1 MNNKKFV
8 AIMLS
13 LMLVLTVVLSGCAK
27 KQEPKEA
34 MSTAAKNAMSMTSYE
49 MKSSFVIEDLQMKM
63 AATEGD
69 PTVDQAVTMLKN
81 AELTLTGIHQ
91 AEPQQTEM
99 QMGINLKGDMAMTFN
114 IDMVMTKEKIY
125 VKIPSIPMLPFPEDV
140 VGKYLVL
147 DMKELA
153 EEAGETFNPETLD
166 AEKSQ
171 KFATE
176 VLDALISEYDQTKY
190 FKEVA
195 TKDAKLPEGVEAK
208 QVVQFFVTNDSLKEA
223 LDIFV
228 NKAAPKIVDIMAKDE
243 YREML
248 GLTKE
253 DIEQAKEEVKSVD
266 QGEFKQDLEE
276 MQKYLKINTFNIN
289 TAIDK
294 KDFPAYQ
301 DLVMN
306 VDFNDPETKDTV
318 KLAIKGS
325 TQYSKIN
332 EKQTFKIGIPK
343 DTDVITME
351 QFQESMGQMGA
362 Y

>member
-1 MNNKKFV
+1 MNKKFGV
-8 AIMLS
+8 VMLS
-13 LMLVLTVVLSGCAK
+13 LLLTLTVVLSGCAK

-34 MSTAAKNAMSMTSYE
+34 MNAAAANAMQMTSYE

-63 AATEGD
+63 AATEGN
-69 PTVDQAVTMLKN
+69 PNVDQVLTMLKN

-140 VGKYLVL
+140 VGKYLVMDL
-147 DMKELA
+147 KELA
-153 EEAGETFNPETLD
+153 EQAGESFNPESLD
-166 AEKSQ
+166 AQKSQ

-176 VLDALISEYDQTKY
+176 VMNALIAEYDQAKY
-190 FKEVA
+190 FKQIE
-195 TKDAKLPEGVEAK
+195 TKDAKLPEGVDAK
-208 QVVQFFVTNDSLKEA
+208 QVVQFYITNENVKEA
-223 LDIFV
+223 LDILV
-228 NKAAPKIVDIMAKDE
+228 NKAAPKIVDIAGKDE

-248 GLTKE
+248 SLTKE
-253 DIEQAKEEVKSVD
+253 DIEQAKKEVSSVD
-266 QGEFKQDLEE
+266 QGEFKKGLEE
-276 MQKYLKINTFNIN
+276 LQKYLKINTFNIT

-294 KDFPAYQ
+294 KDFPVYQ

-318 KLAIKGS
+318 KLAVKGS

-343 DTDVITME
+343 DADVITME
-351 QFQESMGQMGA
+351 QFEESMGQMGA